1 MNKVSNFSNTLLFSS
16 TGELFIDSNLSE
28 KINIL
33 LSKEYKN
40 SNDLKI
46 SIFNYLIQKF
56 LYEIEKNSLIDVQQ
70 RKDLEY
76 LFSDYIENINKQ
88 DIFEK
93 FFDENQNDLYD
104 DDFLY

>member
-88 DIFEK
+88 DIFEI